1 MSENFQKDWK
11 TFLQGSNSSSMKR
24 LVRVGDLVGWKKRL
38 ISAEKLGKLGIPD
51 PQCPA
56 ETWLKLQAGFGLNL
70 RFG

>member
-1 MSENFQKDWK
+1 
-11 TFLQGSNSSSMKR
+11 MKR